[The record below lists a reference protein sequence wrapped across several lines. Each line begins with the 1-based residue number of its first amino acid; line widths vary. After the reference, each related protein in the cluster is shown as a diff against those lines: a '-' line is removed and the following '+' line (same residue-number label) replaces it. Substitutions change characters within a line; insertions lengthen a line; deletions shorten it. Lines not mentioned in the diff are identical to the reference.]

1 MLWIAVMFLLLLWG
15 LGVLFS
21 YTLGGMLH
29 LLLVV
34 AAAFL
39 LAALLSRRS
48 DY

>member
-1 MLWIAVMFLLLLWG
+1 MLWTAVIVLLLLWG

-39 LAALLSRRS
+39 LAALLSRS
-48 DY
+48 MD